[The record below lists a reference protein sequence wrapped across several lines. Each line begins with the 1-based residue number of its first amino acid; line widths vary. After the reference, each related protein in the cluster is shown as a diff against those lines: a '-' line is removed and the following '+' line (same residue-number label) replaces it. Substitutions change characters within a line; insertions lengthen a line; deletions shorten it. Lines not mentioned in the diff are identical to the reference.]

1 MWNKHLQE
9 VTDKLITTL
18 KELPVPKR
26 PGVFENI
33 KSRLAID
40 TLQATKKIL
49 TSHTHEWLFPL
60 GELQRMPIL
69 THPEQRVE
77 QRVTPNHHANAA
89 PLQRITEAPPIK
101 AAPNLTAKWI
111 LKKAKRMHS
120 QHTRNNIPDSVLAIT
135 HGPSVRRPLPAP
147 TPSPI
152 EAMQTSQHLGDHQGP
167 INSQAHRCLCASHKS
182 NFNRIPQVRFQPIAG
197 AIRNSNLISQEA
209 INFLTECVCLG
220 EIS

>member
-40 TLQATKKIL
+40 ALQATKRIL
-49 TSHTHEWLFPL
+49 TSHTHEWLLPL
-60 GELQRMPIL
+60 GDLQRVPIL

-89 PLQRITEAPPIK
+89 PLQCITEAPPIK
-101 AAPNLTAKWI
+101 SVPNLTAKWI
-111 LKKAKRMHS
+111 LKKTKRMHS

-135 HGPSVRRPLPAP
+135 RSPSVRQPLPAP

-152 EAMQTSQHLGDHQGP
+152 EAM
-167 INSQAHRCLCASHKS
+167 
-182 NFNRIPQVRFQPIAG
+182 
-197 AIRNSNLISQEA
+197 
-209 INFLTECVCLG
+209 
-220 EIS
+220 